1 MSDLKSAYVA
11 TDVASWWVG
20 WVVGYFYDCCEVFL
34 PSENSSLLFF
44 IHCQFVNFVCS
55 ILNFCT
61 KPVHNFHCARNS

>member
-55 ILNFCT
+55 IL
-61 KPVHNFHCARNS
+61 